1 MHTFTQPVIPEGT
14 SEDRMARFEV
24 MNLSSTPLRK
34 DMVNERSK
42 CVRLCVGSRHQRSY
56 WKWTD
61 LMKDHARGPVQL
73 ELSGSS
79 LRIEFCVVY
88 FIGRSPTQLVLCH
101 KSIEKSKSIE

>member
-1 MHTFTQPVIPEGT
+1 
-14 SEDRMARFEV
+14 
-24 MNLSSTPLRK
+24 
-34 DMVNERSK
+34 MVNERSK
-42 CVRLCVGSRHQRSY
+42 CERLCVGCRHQRGY

-61 LMKDHARGPVQL
+61 RMTNHARGPVQP

-101 KSIEKSKSIE
+101 KSIAKSNSIDQDFRK

>member
-1 MHTFTQPVIPEGT
+1 
-14 SEDRMARFEV
+14 
-24 MNLSSTPLRK
+24 
-34 DMVNERSK
+34 
-42 CVRLCVGSRHQRSY
+42 
-56 WKWTD
+56 
-61 LMKDHARGPVQL
+61 MKDHARGPVQL